1 METSMMIHD
10 YPEPADP
17 KQHTIRLK
25 MYVES
30 IVTVY
35 GDDEENWRE
44 QINDLTESEK
54 LETIDEIEIEEYER
68 VD

>member
-1 METSMMIHD
+1 METSMMVYD
-10 YPEPADP
+10 YPEP
-17 KQHTIRLK
+17 KEQKEHTIRLK

-35 GDDEENWRE
+35 GDDEESWRE

-54 LETIDEIEIEEYER
+54 LETIDELEIEEYEKI
-68 VD
+68 D